1 MKRFMRSRSDLQIPS
16 DLSVGEVARRSG
28 VPVSTVH
35 FYEAAGLIRSRRNAG
50 NHRRYA
56 RGVLRRVAVIKVA
69 QRTGVPLREIAQA
82 LALLPEGR
90 APTATDWARMSSR
103 WKADLESRIEALTA
117 LRDQLSD
124 CIGCGCLSLKIC
136 PLRNPADRLGAQ
148 GSGPRLMP
156 AGDDR
161 DVDDGA

>member
-1 MKRFMRSRSDLQIPS
+1 MPSGSTPPIPS

-28 VPVSTVH
+28 VPVSTLH
-35 FYEAAGLIRSRRNAG
+35 FYEAEGLIRSRRNVG
-50 NHRRYA
+50 NHRRYP

-82 LALLPEGR
+82 LAALPEGR
-90 APTATDWARMSSR
+90 APTAADWAQMSSR
-103 WKADLESRIEALTA
+103 WKADLDSRIAALTA

-124 CIGCGCLSLKIC
+124 CIGCGCLSLQIC

-148 GSGPRLMP
+148 GPGPRLMP
-156 AGDDR
+156 
-161 DVDDGA
+161 VDDEVP